1 MMVYA
6 SYLSSCRV
14 LYFHKGKFD
23 IYKSRSICSFFFF
36 FFFWKKFI
44 LGISFLELCHSY
56 D

>member
-36 FFFWKKFI
+36 FF
-44 LGISFLELCHSY
+44 LEEVHSRY
-56 D
+56 LLSRIVS